1 MAEQHPFFADST
13 VLARIEQIE
22 SSPEKQAVLNEIK
35 AGMVSS
41 VSEQYKMLWIGIPTL
56 VILVFW
62 LRNETV
68 IMVALAAL
76 IYFWNKQRTAI
87 RNKTTASYVEHFLLP
102 VLHEVIPNAEVDY
115 NSGIEKRILKVVTP
129 RAESYSPNCHIMFN
143 DERRTE
149 FCNLWA
155 YHTYEDSDGNTR
167 TVEDFNGQVLTAE
180 YPTGLLGHIRIVPTT
195 RGLFGRE
202 KQKGYAKAQDGELK
216 IETED
221 IRFNETFNV
230 YCTDEVSSRT
240 LLNPYLL
247 RTLVEY
253 REGCP
258 ITVTMDEKRVA
269 VSFYTDAHILKRP
282 SSRKEIESLS
292 LSGEYKK
299 VQNQLGQFYT
309 LLDKVNSQL

>member
-22 SSPEKQAVLNEIK
+22 NSPKKQAVLNEIK

-41 VSEQYKMLWIGIPTL
+41 VSQQYKMLWVGIPAL
-56 VILVFW
+56 IILMFW
-62 LRNETV
+62 LRDE
-68 IMVALAAL
+68 AL
-76 IYFWNKQRTAI
+76 ILVAIAVFIFVWNKQRTAI
-87 RNKTTASYVEHFLLP
+87 RNKTTVSYVENFLLP
-102 VLHEVIPNAEVDY
+102 VLQEVIPNAEVNYDG
-115 NSGIEKRILKVVTP
+115 GIDRRVLKEVIPKT
-129 RAESYSPNCHIMFN
+129 ESFSPNCHIRFN
-143 DERRTE
+143 DEKRTE

-155 YHTYEDSDGNTR
+155 YHTYEDSDGNTH
-167 TVEDFNGQVLTAE
+167 TVEDFNGQVLSAQ
-180 YPTGLLGHIRIVPTT
+180 YLTGLRGHIRIVPTK

-202 KQKGYAKAQDGELK
+202 RQPGYAKARNGESK

-230 YCTDEVSSRT
+230 YCSDEVSSRT

-258 ITVTMDEKRVA
+258 IAVTMDENTVA
-269 VSFYTDAHILKRP
+269 VSFYTDCHILRRP
-282 SSRKEIESLS
+282 SNRKEIESLS